1 MPSLL
6 FVCTANRIRSPL
18 AEHLFRRQLVAAGEN
33 PEDWR
38 VESAGTWTRS
48 GLRAMPSMQ
57 EAGAELGVDLSTHRS
72 QAIEDAPLETYD
84 LIITME
90 QGQREAI
97 AVEFPAVADR
107 VHLLSQ
113 LATGLIYDVAD
124 PVGRPLAA
132 YQATAQELDRLLIMA
147 TPQIIA
153 LASSQ
158 QTGGDG

>member
-33 PEDWR
+33 LENWR
-38 VESAGTWTRS
+38 VESVGTWTRS
-48 GLRAMPSMQ
+48 GLPAMPLAQ
-57 EAGAELGVDLSTHRS
+57 EVGAELGVDLSAHRS
-72 QAIEDAPLETYD
+72 LAIEDAALETYD

-107 VHLLSQ
+107 VHLLSH
-113 LATGLIYDVAD
+113 LATGLTYDVAD

-132 YQATAQELDRLLIMA
+132 YRAAAQELNRLLTMA
-147 TPQIIA
+147 AATIIA
-153 LASSQ
+153 V
-158 QTGGDG
+158 GEK